1 MQGPALPA
9 RSADVTNKAGATTVN
24 EALLA
29 MGMVMEDKNYS
40 AWVASE
46 KRDAIF
52 YSFGWF
58 LLVNLLVSLFLF
70 FHRFRSTDYDS
81 SADFMQNAPAIVAVS
96 LVSALAYLI
105 LKLLTPHSK
114 RGAWWVLV
122 GCVALLALLWCVVF
136 DHLIDLN
143 AVNLIY
149 PLTVALMFSALIP
162 FYLSPMLLFLFSVP
176 ILSMVIGENIV
187 IRGAFSLVN
196 LASYA
201 LILIL
206 LYSAKRML
214 EKWFMLAM
222 EREREN
228 RRLIERL
235 SKLAH
240 RDPLTGLSNRRYF
253 NAYFDS
259 VFVRESSGV
268 EHFSVILID
277 VDYFKKYNDHYGH
290 QAGDECLVRLA
301 ECFLR
306 CVRRSQ
312 DLVARY
318 GGEEFIILLPK
329 ADLHEAVAVAER
341 IKTQVAALQI
351 PHAQS
356 GVSPWVSVSQGIAQ
370 WRPGV
375 DKQRL
380 IASADRALYQAKS
393 QGRSSYQVADS

>member
-1 MQGPALPA
+1 
-9 RSADVTNKAGATTVN
+9 
-24 EALLA
+24 
-29 MGMVMEDKNYS
+29 
-40 AWVASE
+40 
-46 KRDAIF
+46 
-52 YSFGWF
+52 
-58 LLVNLLVSLFLF
+58 
-70 FHRFRSTDYDS
+70 
-81 SADFMQNAPAIVAVS
+81 MQNAPAIVAVS
-96 LVSALAYLI
+96 LVSALAYLM
-105 LKLLTPHSK
+105 LKLLIPRSK

-149 PLTVALMFSALIP
+149 PLTVALMFSSLIP

-206 LYSAKRML
+206 IYSAKRML

-228 RRLIERL
+228 QRLIERL

-259 VFVRESSGV
+259 VFARESSGV

-329 ADLHEAVAVAER
+329 SDRREAMAVAER

-375 DKQRL
+375 DKERL

-393 QGRSSYQVADS
+393 QGRSSYQVADG